1 MTTADPHHNEYLA
14 AIAGLP
20 EQTPSRRPDYAV
32 GDFVS
37 GYTDGRRWSGRVQW
51 FDADRS
57 TPHVVVHEGS
67 SLGTYPVK
75 DITH

>member
-20 EQTPSRRPDYAV
+20 EQTITPRHYAV
-32 GDFVS
+32 GDWVS

-51 FDADRS
+51 FDGDRS

>member
-1 MTTADPHHNEYLA
+1 MTTVDPHHNEYLA

-20 EQTPSRRPDYAV
+20 EQTITPRHYAV
-32 GDFVS
+32 GDWVS
-37 GYTDGRRWSGRVQW
+37 GYTDGRHWSGRIQW
-51 FDADRS
+51 FDGDRP

-67 SLGTYPVK
+67 SLGTYPVA

>member
-20 EQTPSRRPDYAV
+20 EQTITPRHYAV

-37 GYTDGRRWSGRVQW
+37 GYTNGRRWSGRVQW

>member
-1 MTTADPHHNEYLA
+1 MTTADPHNNEYLA
-14 AIAGLP
+14 AIAGLH
-20 EQTPSRRPDYAV
+20 EQTITPRHYAV

-37 GYTDGRRWSGRVQW
+37 GYTNGRRWSGRVQW
-51 FDADRS
+51 FDGDRS